1 MKFVTRNSEKGG
13 IFYIKGAYMVEY
25 KIKLGMGIMERSA
38 KYMVSVFRGVGCQ
51 AFRAGAR
58 RGNTE
63 AVLSLKLTRLRE
75 QTMLIN

>member
-1 MKFVTRNSEKGG
+1 MT
-13 IFYIKGAYMVEY
+13 YIKGSYMEGF

-58 RGNTE
+58 RGNTA
-63 AVLSLKLTRLRE
+63 AVLSLKITRLRE
-75 QTMLIN
+75 HTMLIN